1 MSASGDGEMPRRWH
15 EGRRMRSR
23 DGQSGPP
30 GGASSARRHSR
41 WPRATGS
48 GGLRCAGH
56 ARRARRR
63 VSGSGLECQGRELCL
78 FQAPAESSQ
87 AQDAVSR
94 I

>member
-1 MSASGDGEMPRRWH
+1 MARA
-15 EGRRMRSR
+15 
-23 DGQSGPP
+23 GPP

-48 GGLRCAGH
+48 GGLGRAGH
-56 ARRARRR
+56 AQRARRH
-63 VSGSGLECQGRELCL
+63 VSDSGLECQGRELCL